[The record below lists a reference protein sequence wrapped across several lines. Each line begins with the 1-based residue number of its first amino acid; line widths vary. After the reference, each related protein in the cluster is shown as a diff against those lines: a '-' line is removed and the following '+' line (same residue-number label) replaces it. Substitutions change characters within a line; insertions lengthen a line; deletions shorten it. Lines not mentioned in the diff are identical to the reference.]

1 MRQRLRLRRSRLLLW
16 WRVREVSR
24 SRYQVPETE
33 GGMTIPTLNRSRTQ
47 AQVAKYALLVA
58 TPLLAWSA
66 FAIPEPTLPI
76 AVLSVL
82 VGLASL
88 ETP

>member
-1 MRQRLRLRRSRLLLW
+1 
-16 WRVREVSR
+16 
-24 SRYQVPETE
+24 
-33 GGMTIPTLNRSRTQ
+33 MTIPTLNRSRTQ